1 MRFLLSLVPC
11 MVLAAELRLTH
22 LGNAGMLVECGSRA
36 AIVDGLF
43 REGVRG
49 HERIPEALREKIES
63 AAPPFDR
70 IEVIL
75 ATHSHA
81 DHFDA
86 AAVARHLEANPRA
99 RFAGVP
105 EMASLLPAGRA
116 EAITRPAARTFGPFE
131 VTFQDLPH
139 QRPVRTVVENTL
151 HVIRA
156 CGQTVAFTGDAGQE
170 LSLYARAPK
179 VDILVAPYWFVTSP
193 QGRAV
198 VEQVFQ
204 AKDVWAVHGNTTAE
218 EWVPKVKQAY
228 PQAKIGVAAQ
238 DRR

>member
-1 MRFLLSLVPC
+1 MLSPCLLF
-11 MVLAAELRLTH
+11 AAELRLTH

-49 HERIPEALREKIES
+49 HERIPAALREKIES

-86 AAVARHLEANPRA
+86 AAVARHLGANPRA
-99 RFAGVP
+99 RFAGIP
-105 EMASLLPAGRA
+105 EMASLLPPGRA
-116 EAITRPAARTFGPFE
+116 EAITRPATRTFGPFE
-131 VTFQDLPH
+131 VTFHDLPH

-156 CGQTVAFTGDAGQE
+156 CGQTIAFTGDATQE
-170 LSLYARAPK
+170 LSFYARAPK
-179 VDILVAPYWFVTSP
+179 VDILVAPYWFVTTP

-204 AKDVWAVHGNTTAE
+204 PQDVWAVHGNTTAE
-218 EWVPKVKQAY
+218 EWVPKVREAY
-228 PQAKIGVAAQ
+228 PRAKIGAAKQ
-238 DRR
+238 DQQ